1 VVRLGLDGATRFS
14 SYRVASE
21 RAGPLLV
28 IWLGIRPVALLKAS
42 FSVRQYDSADF
53 NTFHRL
59 IYSARIGFGFS
70 PGDVPLR
77 IW

>member
-1 VVRLGLDGATRFS
+1 LTASRQISGA
-14 SYRVASE
+14 
-21 RAGPLLV
+21 LH
-28 IWLGIRPVALLKAS
+28 ALAS